1 MLILFPVCFDN
12 WEFIE
17 NLIKIN
23 LIVIDEKQKELDE
36 KEKFRL
42 IYTLYQGE
50 SWIGN
55 ANNDWEGIKYKM
67 NSCFNSKIN
76 FVKLFYVFST
86 ENFNRSSEE
95 VNYLME
101 LFMKW
106 FKKAK
111 SKYDSENIKV
121 LFSSQK
127 EFLKPE
133 IVKAIDELEEA
144 TKDNTGLVVNFCLS
158 YGGRQEIVDATKK
171 IATAVL
177 ENKLNINDINEEL
190 FKKYL
195 YNDLPDVDFLIRT
208 SGENRVSN
216 FMLWQISY
224 AEMYFPKV
232 YFPDFTPKCLE
243 EAIEEYEKRDRRFG
257 NVK

>member
-1 MLILFPVCFDN
+1 
-12 WEFIE
+12 
-17 NLIKIN
+17 
-23 LIVIDEKQKELDE
+23 
-36 KEKFRL
+36 
-42 IYTLYQGE
+42 
-50 SWIGN
+50 
-55 ANNDWEGIKYKM
+55 
-67 NSCFNSKIN
+67 
-76 FVKLFYVFST
+76 
-86 ENFNRSSEE
+86 
-95 VNYLME
+95 
-101 LFMKW
+101 MKW
-106 FKKAK
+106 FKKCKAK
-111 SKYDSENIKV
+111 YKNANIKV

-171 IATAVL
+171 IATDVL
-177 ENKLNINDINEEL
+177 EKKLNINDINEEL

-195 YNDLPDVDFLIRT
+195 YKNLPDIDFLIRT

-232 YFPDFTPKCLE
+232 YFPDFTPEQLE
-243 EAIEEYEKRDRRFG
+243 KGVKEYEKRDRRFG

>member
-1 MLILFPVCFDN
+1 MT
-12 WEFIE
+12 
-17 NLIKIN
+17 KIN
-23 LIVIDEKQKELDE
+23 HIGIIVDGNGRWAKE
-36 KEKFRL
+36 KEKSRSEGHKAGAE
-42 IYTLYQGE
+42 TLEKIILYISKE
-50 SWIGN
+50 KI
-55 ANNDWEGIKYKM
+55 ANYL
-67 NSCFNSKIN
+67 S
-76 FVKLFYVFST
+76 LYVFST
-86 ENFNRSSEE
+86 ENFSRSPEE

-106 FKKAK
+106 FKKCK
-111 SKYDSENIKV
+111 EKYKNANIKV
-121 LFSSQK
+121 LFSAQK
-127 EFLKPE
+127 EFLKSE

-171 IATAVL
+171 IATDVL

-257 NVK
+257 NIK

>member
-1 MLILFPVCFDN
+1 MTKVNHIG
-12 WEFIE
+12 I
-17 NLIKIN
+17 
-23 LIVIDEKQKELDE
+23 IVDGNGRWA
-36 KEKFRL
+36 KEKGKSRSEGHKAGAE
-42 IYTLYQGE
+42 TLEKIILYISKE
-50 SWIGN
+50 NI
-55 ANNDWEGIKYKM
+55 ANYL
-67 NSCFNSKIN
+67 S
-76 FVKLFYVFST
+76 LYVFST
-86 ENFNRSSEE
+86 ENFSRSPEE

-106 FKKAK
+106 FKKCK
-111 SKYDSENIKV
+111 EKYKDANIKV

-195 YNDLPDVDFLIRT
+195 YNDLPDIDFLIRT

>member
-1 MLILFPVCFDN
+1 MTKVNHIG
-12 WEFIE
+12 I
-17 NLIKIN
+17 
-23 LIVIDEKQKELDE
+23 IVDGNGRWA
-36 KEKFRL
+36 KEKGKSRSEGHKAGAE
-42 IYTLYQGE
+42 TLEKIILYISKE
-50 SWIGN
+50 NI
-55 ANNDWEGIKYKM
+55 ANYL
-67 NSCFNSKIN
+67 S
-76 FVKLFYVFST
+76 LYVFST
-86 ENFNRSSEE
+86 ENFNRSPEE

-106 FKKAK
+106 FKKCK
-111 SKYDSENIKV
+111 EKYKDANIKV

-133 IVKAIDELEEA
+133 IVNAIDELEEA

>member
-1 MLILFPVCFDN
+1 MTKVNHIG
-12 WEFIE
+12 I
-17 NLIKIN
+17 
-23 LIVIDEKQKELDE
+23 IVDGNGRWA
-36 KEKFRL
+36 KEKGKSRSEGHKAGAE
-42 IYTLYQGE
+42 TLEKIILYISKE
-50 SWIGN
+50 NI
-55 ANNDWEGIKYKM
+55 ANYL
-67 NSCFNSKIN
+67 S
-76 FVKLFYVFST
+76 LYVFST
-86 ENFNRSSEE
+86 ENFSRSPEE

-106 FKKAK
+106 FKKCK
-111 SKYDSENIKV
+111 EKYKDANIKV

-177 ENKLNINDINEEL
+177 ENKLNINDLNEEL

>member
-1 MLILFPVCFDN
+1 MT
-12 WEFIE
+12 
-17 NLIKIN
+17 KIN
-23 LIVIDEKQKELDE
+23 HIGIIVDGNGRWA
-36 KEKFRL
+36 KEKGKSRSEGHKAGAE
-42 IYTLYQGE
+42 TLEKIILYINE
-50 SWIGN
+50 KKI
-55 ANNDWEGIKYKM
+55 AKYL
-67 NSCFNSKIN
+67 S
-76 FVKLFYVFST
+76 LYVFST
-86 ENFNRSSEE
+86 ENFNRSPEE

-106 FKKAK
+106 FKKCKAK
-111 SKYDSENIKV
+111 YKNANIKV

-171 IATAVL
+171 IATDVL
-177 ENKLNINDINEEL
+177 EKKLNINDINEEL

-195 YNDLPDVDFLIRT
+195 YKNLPDIDFLIRT

-232 YFPDFTPKCLE
+232 YFPDFTPEQLE
-243 EAIEEYEKRDRRFG
+243 KGVKEYEKRDRRFG

>member
-1 MLILFPVCFDN
+1 MTRVNHIG
-12 WEFIE
+12 I
-17 NLIKIN
+17 
-23 LIVIDEKQKELDE
+23 IVDGNGRWA
-36 KEKFRL
+36 KEKGKSRNEGHKAGAE
-42 IYTLYQGE
+42 TLEKIILYISKE
-50 SWIGN
+50 NI
-55 ANNDWEGIKYKM
+55 ANYL
-67 NSCFNSKIN
+67 S
-76 FVKLFYVFST
+76 LYVFST
-86 ENFNRSSEE
+86 ENFSRSPEE

-106 FKKAK
+106 FKKCK
-111 SKYDSENIKV
+111 EKYKDANIKV

>member
-1 MLILFPVCFDN
+1 MT
-12 WEFIE
+12 
-17 NLIKIN
+17 KIN
-23 LIVIDEKQKELDE
+23 HIGIIVDGNGRWA
-36 KEKFRL
+36 KEKGKSRSEGHKAGAE
-42 IYTLYQGE
+42 TLEKIILYINE
-50 SWIGN
+50 KKI
-55 ANNDWEGIKYKM
+55 AKYL
-67 NSCFNSKIN
+67 S
-76 FVKLFYVFST
+76 LYVFST
-86 ENFNRSSEE
+86 ENFNRSPEE

-106 FKKAK
+106 FKKCKAK
-111 SKYDSENIKV
+111 YKNANIKV

-171 IATAVL
+171 IATDVL
-177 ENKLNINDINEEL
+177 EKKLNINDINEEL

-195 YNDLPDVDFLIRT
+195 YKNLPDIDFLIRT

-232 YFPDFTPKCLE
+232 YFPDFTPEQLE
-243 EAIEEYEKRDRRFG
+243 KGIKEYEKRDRRFG

>member
-1 MLILFPVCFDN
+1 MT
-12 WEFIE
+12 
-17 NLIKIN
+17 KIN
-23 LIVIDEKQKELDE
+23 HIGIIVDGNGRWA
-36 KEKFRL
+36 KEKGKSRSEGHKAGAE
-42 IYTLYQGE
+42 TLEKIILYISKE
-50 SWIGN
+50 KI
-55 ANNDWEGIKYKM
+55 ANYL
-67 NSCFNSKIN
+67 S
-76 FVKLFYVFST
+76 LYVFST
-86 ENFNRSSEE
+86 ENFSRSPEE

-106 FKKAK
+106 FKKCK
-111 SKYDSENIKV
+111 EKYKNANIKV

-133 IVKAIDELEEA
+133 IVKAIDELEET

-257 NVK
+257 NIK

>member
-1 MLILFPVCFDN
+1 MDTINHIGIIVDGNGRWAQEKGKIRSEGHKAGADALEKIILYTSKN
-12 WEFIE
+12 
-17 NLIKIN
+17 KI
-23 LIVIDEKQKELDE
+23 
-36 KEKFRL
+36 
-42 IYTLYQGE
+42 
-50 SWIGN
+50 
-55 ANNDWEGIKYKM
+55 ANYL
-67 NSCFNSKIN
+67 S
-76 FVKLFYVFST
+76 LYVFST

-127 EFLKPE
+127 SFLKPE
-133 IVKAIDELEEA
+133 IVDAINELEEA
-144 TKDNTGLVVNFCLS
+144 TKNNTGLVVNFCLS

-171 IATAVL
+171 IASDVKEGCL
-177 ENKLNINDINEEL
+177 KIEDINEKMYNE
-190 FKKYL
+190 YL

-208 SGENRVSN
+208 SGENRISN

-224 AEMYFPKV
+224 AEFYFPKV
-232 YFPDFTPKCLE
+232 YFPDFIPKCLE
-243 EAIEEYEKRDRRFG
+243 EAIEVYKTRDRRFG
-257 NVK
+257 KIKK

>member
-1 MLILFPVCFDN
+1 MT
-12 WEFIE
+12 
-17 NLIKIN
+17 KIN
-23 LIVIDEKQKELDE
+23 HIGIIVDGNGRWA
-36 KEKFRL
+36 KEKGKNRSEGHKAGAEAL
-42 IYTLYQGE
+42 EKIILYINKE
-50 SWIGN
+50 SI
-55 ANNDWEGIKYKM
+55 ANYL
-67 NSCFNSKIN
+67 S
-76 FVKLFYVFST
+76 LYVFST
-86 ENFNRSSEE
+86 ENFSRSKEE

-106 FKKAK
+106 FKKCK
-111 SKYDSENIKV
+111 EKYKDANIKV

-127 EFLKPE
+127 EYLKPE
-133 IVKAIDELEEA
+133 IVKAIDELEDA

-171 IATAVL
+171 IAIDVS
-177 ENKLNINDINEEL
+177 ENKLNVNDIDEEL

-195 YNDLPDVDFLIRT
+195 YNDLPDIDFLIRT

-232 YFPDFTPKCLE
+232 YFPDFTPECLE
-243 EAIEEYEKRDRRFG
+243 EAVKKYEKRDRRFG
-257 NVK
+257 KIK

>member
-1 MLILFPVCFDN
+1 MT
-12 WEFIE
+12 
-17 NLIKIN
+17 KIN
-23 LIVIDEKQKELDE
+23 HIGIIVDGNGRWA
-36 KEKFRL
+36 KEKGKSRSEGHKAGAE
-42 IYTLYQGE
+42 TLEKIILYINE
-50 SWIGN
+50 KKI
-55 ANNDWEGIKYKM
+55 AKYL
-67 NSCFNSKIN
+67 S
-76 FVKLFYVFST
+76 LYVFST
-86 ENFNRSSEE
+86 ENFNRSPEE

-106 FKKAK
+106 FKKCKAK
-111 SKYDSENIKV
+111 YKKANIKV

-171 IATAVL
+171 IATDVL
-177 ENKLNINDINEEL
+177 EKKLNINDINEEL

-195 YNDLPDVDFLIRT
+195 YKNLPDIDFLIRT

-232 YFPDFTPKCLE
+232 YFPDFTPEQLE
-243 EAIEEYEKRDRRFG
+243 KGIKEYEKRDRRFG

>member
-1 MLILFPVCFDN
+1 MTKVNHIG
-12 WEFIE
+12 I
-17 NLIKIN
+17 
-23 LIVIDEKQKELDE
+23 IVDGNGRWA
-36 KEKFRL
+36 KEKGKSRSEGHKAGAE
-42 IYTLYQGE
+42 TLEKIILYISKE
-50 SWIGN
+50 NI
-55 ANNDWEGIKYKM
+55 ANYL
-67 NSCFNSKIN
+67 S
-76 FVKLFYVFST
+76 LYVFST
-86 ENFNRSSEE
+86 ENFSRSPEE

-106 FKKAK
+106 FKKCK
-111 SKYDSENIKV
+111 EKYKDANIKV

-127 EFLKPE
+127 EYLKPE

-171 IATAVL
+171 VATAVL

>member
-1 MLILFPVCFDN
+1 MT
-12 WEFIE
+12 
-17 NLIKIN
+17 KIN
-23 LIVIDEKQKELDE
+23 HIGIIVDGNGRWA
-36 KEKFRL
+36 KEKGKSRSEGHKAGAEAL
-42 IYTLYQGE
+42 EKIILYINKE
-50 SWIGN
+50 SI
-55 ANNDWEGIKYKM
+55 ANYL
-67 NSCFNSKIN
+67 S
-76 FVKLFYVFST
+76 LYVFST
-86 ENFNRSSEE
+86 ENFSRSPEE

-106 FKKAK
+106 FKKCK
-111 SKYDSENIKV
+111 EKYKNANIKV

-127 EFLKPE
+127 EFIKSE

-190 FKKYL
+190 FKKNL

-232 YFPDFTPKCLE
+232 YFPNFTPKCLE

-257 NVK
+257 NIK

>member
-1 MLILFPVCFDN
+1 MTKVNHIGIIVDGNGRWANEKGKGRSEGHKAGAETLEKIILY
-12 WEFIE
+12 ISKE
-17 NLIKIN
+17 NI
-23 LIVIDEKQKELDE
+23 
-36 KEKFRL
+36 
-42 IYTLYQGE
+42 
-50 SWIGN
+50 
-55 ANNDWEGIKYKM
+55 ANYL
-67 NSCFNSKIN
+67 S
-76 FVKLFYVFST
+76 LYVFST
-86 ENFNRSSEE
+86 ENFSRSPEE

-106 FKKAK
+106 FKKCK
-111 SKYDSENIKV
+111 EKYKDANIKV

>member
-1 MLILFPVCFDN
+1 MTKVNHIG
-12 WEFIE
+12 I
-17 NLIKIN
+17 
-23 LIVIDEKQKELDE
+23 IVDGNGRWA
-36 KEKFRL
+36 KEKGKSRSEGHKAGAE
-42 IYTLYQGE
+42 TLEKIILYISKE
-50 SWIGN
+50 NI
-55 ANNDWEGIKYKM
+55 ANYL
-67 NSCFNSKIN
+67 S
-76 FVKLFYVFST
+76 LYVFST
-86 ENFNRSSEE
+86 ENFSRSPEE

-106 FKKAK
+106 FKKCK
-111 SKYDSENIKV
+111 EKYKDANIKV

-243 EAIEEYEKRDRRFG
+243 EAIEEYEK
-257 NVK
+257 

>member
-1 MLILFPVCFDN
+1 MTKVNHIG
-12 WEFIE
+12 I
-17 NLIKIN
+17 
-23 LIVIDEKQKELDE
+23 IVDGNGRWA
-36 KEKFRL
+36 KEKGKSRSEGHKAGAE
-42 IYTLYQGE
+42 TLEKIILYISKE
-50 SWIGN
+50 NI
-55 ANNDWEGIKYKM
+55 ANYL
-67 NSCFNSKIN
+67 S
-76 FVKLFYVFST
+76 LYVFST
-86 ENFNRSSEE
+86 ENFSRSPEE

-106 FKKAK
+106 FKKCK
-111 SKYDSENIKV
+111 EKYKDANIKV

-158 YGGRQEIVDATKK
+158 YGGRQEIVDTTKK

>member
-1 MLILFPVCFDN
+1 MTKVNHIG
-12 WEFIE
+12 I
-17 NLIKIN
+17 
-23 LIVIDEKQKELDE
+23 IVDGNGRWA
-36 KEKFRL
+36 KEKGKSRSEGHKAGAE
-42 IYTLYQGE
+42 TLEKIILYISKE
-50 SWIGN
+50 NI
-55 ANNDWEGIKYKM
+55 ANYL
-67 NSCFNSKIN
+67 S
-76 FVKLFYVFST
+76 LYVFST
-86 ENFNRSSEE
+86 ENFSRSPEE

-106 FKKAK
+106 FKK
-111 SKYDSENIKV
+111 SKEKYKDANIKV

-177 ENKLNINDINEEL
+177 KNKLNINDINEEL

>member
-1 MLILFPVCFDN
+1 ML
-12 WEFIE
+12 
-17 NLIKIN
+17 
-23 LIVIDEKQKELDE
+23 
-36 KEKFRL
+36 
-42 IYTLYQGE
+42 T
-50 SWIGN
+50 
-55 ANNDWEGIKYKM
+55 
-67 NSCFNSKIN
+67 
-76 FVKLFYVFST
+76 
-86 ENFNRSSEE
+86 
-95 VNYLME
+95 
-101 LFMKW
+101 
-106 FKKAK
+106 
-111 SKYDSENIKV
+111 
-121 LFSSQK
+121 
-127 EFLKPE
+127 
-133 IVKAIDELEEA
+133 
-144 TKDNTGLVVNFCLS
+144 FCLS

-243 EAIEEYEKRDRRFG
+243 EAIEE
-257 NVK
+257 

>member
-1 MLILFPVCFDN
+1 MTKVNHIG
-12 WEFIE
+12 I
-17 NLIKIN
+17 
-23 LIVIDEKQKELDE
+23 IVDGNGRWA
-36 KEKFRL
+36 KEKGKSRSEGHKAGAE
-42 IYTLYQGE
+42 TLEKIILYMSKE
-50 SWIGN
+50 NI
-55 ANNDWEGIKYKM
+55 ANYL
-67 NSCFNSKIN
+67 S
-76 FVKLFYVFST
+76 LYVFST
-86 ENFNRSSEE
+86 ENFSRSPEE

-106 FKKAK
+106 FKKCK
-111 SKYDSENIKV
+111 EKYKDANIKV

-208 SGENRVSN
+208 SGENRISN